1 MRLAATY
8 FAILFTLCLWLAPRP
23 AAAENLELELNKMED
38 GPRGCLATIL
48 IGNHLDRTL
57 DRFRLDLVLFNGK
70 GVIFDRILIDLAPVP
85 KGRTTIASF
94 PLNGA
99 SCAGISRILLKD
111 APGCHAEDNDDID
124 CLSLLELTTRT
135 SINFGK

>member
-111 APGCHAEDNDDID
+111 APGCHRSEERRVGQECRSRWSA
-124 CLSLLELTTRT
+124 
-135 SINFGK
+135 